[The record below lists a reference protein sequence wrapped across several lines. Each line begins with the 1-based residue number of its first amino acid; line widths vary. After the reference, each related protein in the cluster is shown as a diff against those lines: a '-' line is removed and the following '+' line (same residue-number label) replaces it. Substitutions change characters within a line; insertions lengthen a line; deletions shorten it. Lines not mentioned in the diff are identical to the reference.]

1 MKDFAGFIFANR
13 VSKIF
18 LRDLFLRILLTKFGK
33 LSSAKTNPVRFDPA
47 LINPHK
53 VYFCYNGIPKT
64 VKRSHIRAQFR
75 NLFMI
80 TLKLAVFPDFI

>member
-53 VYFCYNGIPKT
+53 VYFCYNGIPNT

-75 NLFMI
+75 DLFMI